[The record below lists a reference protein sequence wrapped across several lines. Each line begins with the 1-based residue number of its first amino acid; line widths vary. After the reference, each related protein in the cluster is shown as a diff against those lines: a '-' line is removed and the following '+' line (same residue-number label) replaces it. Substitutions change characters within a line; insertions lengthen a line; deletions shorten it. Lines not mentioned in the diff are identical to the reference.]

1 MSRFDLIFLV
11 LDPKDEAID
20 RKLDQHLVSLYHTEC
35 GGESQRAKRLE
46 NDLLRDYVGYA
57 RASVKTTLTEE
68 ARLQLIQYYLDMR
81 KVGSGKGSVCAYP
94 RQLESLIRLSE
105 AHAKGEYFSLLDKF
119 TLFSSSSTLDRCV
132 EGGR

>member
-81 KVGSGKGSVCAYP
+81 KVGSGKGSVYENP

-119 TLFSSSSTLDRCV
+119 FILFS
-132 EGGR
+132 